1 MPGVWGH
8 FIGGGTFIGQVGQ
21 VGQPI
26 DKENATPCNSLL
38 KSTREGAIQIAP
50 ASEGANAPERP
61 AGKGCTQSYDC
72 LVLEKVDS

>member
-1 MPGVWGH
+1 MSQL
-8 FIGGGTFIGQVGQ
+8 FLGQDR
-21 VGQPI
+21 QPI

-61 AGKGCTQSYDC
+61 AGKGYTQSYDPC
-72 LVLEKVDS
+72 GRTTHPSATTRVDG